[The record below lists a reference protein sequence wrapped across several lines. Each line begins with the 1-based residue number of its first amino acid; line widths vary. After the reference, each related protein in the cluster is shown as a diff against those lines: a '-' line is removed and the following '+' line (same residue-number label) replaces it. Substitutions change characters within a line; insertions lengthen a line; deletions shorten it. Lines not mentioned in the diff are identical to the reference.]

1 MILSNDITM
10 KTILLSLLLLIL
22 PIQMKAQQKPF
33 NTINEL
39 TYNPDKSITLKFNSN
54 TIVTINKSDSTG
66 INKDN
71 NIDFQTFRFYFEQ
84 ADILAKYCSLNSK
97 TDLTKS
103 LGVYKDFEFIYS
115 FKYNSI
121 GGTSMLD
128 IIYLVNDYSSYPLHI
143 NFIQLNN
150 KFIDYLTTYRDK
162 YYQDL
167 KVYNNNLHKIKG
179 SIDSLVRNN
188 K

>member
-1 MILSNDITM
+1 M

-39 TYNPDKSITLKFNSN
+39 TYNNDKSITLKFNSN
-54 TIVTINKSDSTG
+54 TIVTIKG
-66 INKDN
+66 DN
-71 NIDFQTFRFYFEQ
+71 DIDFQTFRFYFEQ

-97 TDLTKS
+97 TDVTKS
-103 LGVYKDFEFIYS
+103 LGKYKDFEFVYV

-128 IIYLVNDYSSYPLHI
+128 VIYLVNDYSSYPIHI